1 MKELLYVEDECKKP
15 QETDPFIS
23 ILQEARFKVEV
34 AESGEKAWQRLS
46 EKKYDGLVLD
56 IMLLHEGKNIPE
68 DIPRY
73 RTGIYLLESL
83 RGGKFPKNKEIP
95 VVVVSAICDLDDI
108 RKIKDEMCPDKYLE
122 KPIRPPVLLDAVKK
136 AVRAE
141 K

>member
-1 MKELLYVEDECKKP
+1 MKELLYVEDECKEP
-15 QETDPFIS
+15 IETDPFIS
-23 ILQEARFKVEV
+23 ILKDAGFKVEV

-68 DIPRY
+68 KIPRY

-83 RGGKFPKNKEIP
+83 RKGNFAENRDIP
-95 VVVVSAICDLDDI
+95 VVVVSAICDLDDM
-108 RKIKDEMCPDKYLE
+108 RRIKNEIGPDKYLE
-122 KPIRPPVLLDAVKK
+122 KPIRPPVLLEAVER